1 MNVLVAVPWDQSQ
14 GGVSHVAASVAS
26 RLEERGHNALY
37 FFPANSWRLETHS
50 SRRGFRSARVRLRS
64 YPAADQGPRA
74 RLSWRTTTWTA
85 LPQIVRFARRHRIDV
100 INVHYPTS
108 GFALLVDAAETLGI
122 PLVVSAHGSDLL
134 TDAGPTTDAGVHRL
148 LDAAARVIV
157 PSRSFRDDVIKAFP
171 ALREKT
177 LYIYNGYDA
186 RELEDSS
193 SAPARAPSDPSI
205 ITALCIAAQIP
216 KKGIDILLRAVHEA
230 ALPNLRLRLI
240 GEGELRAQLEQ
251 LAGELGIAD
260 RVTFIGSLERAG
272 VFVELRAAD
281 LLVMSSRHPS
291 ESFGL
296 AALEAMASGKP
307 VIASAIGGL
316 REVVDPE
323 VTGLLVPPE
332 NPSMLAEAIVRRAGD
347 PGLRARFAEAGRT
360 RAQQFTADKTA
371 DAYEQLFRQLIAER
385 AISR

>member
-1 MNVLVAVPWDQSQ
+1 
-14 GGVSHVAASVAS
+14 
-26 RLEERGHNALY
+26 
-37 FFPANSWRLETHS
+37 
-50 SRRGFRSARVRLRS
+50 
-64 YPAADQGPRA
+64 
-74 RLSWRTTTWTA
+74 
-85 LPQIVRFARRHRIDV
+85 
-100 INVHYPTS
+100 
-108 GFALLVDAAETLGI
+108 LLVDAAETLGI

-134 TDAGPTTDAGVHRL
+134 TDAGPTTDAGVHRR

-157 PSRSFRDDVIKAFP
+157 PSRSFRDDVNKAFP
-171 ALREKT
+171 ALRAKT
-177 LYIYNGYDA
+177 LYIYHGYDA

-332 NPSMLAEAIVRRAGD
+332 NPSMLAEAIVRLAGD